1 MTPEEIEAAYEKRR
15 DNARDV
21 AIHWLGDAID
31 FADEVLEVAPFAQ
44 TSRIPAE
51 AVTLVRQARAHLHQA
66 RDLIQTTGQEVAT

>member
-21 AIHWLGDAID
+21 AVHWLGDAID

-51 AVTLVRQARAHLHQA
+51 AVDLVRQARANLQQA
-66 RDLIQTTGQEVAT
+66 RDIIQQAAKEAE

>member
-21 AIHWLGDAID
+21 AVHWLGDAID

-51 AVTLVRQARAHLHQA
+51 AVDLVRQARAHLQQA
-66 RDLIQTTGQEVAT
+66 RALIQQAAKEAE

>member
-21 AIHWLGDAID
+21 AVHWLGDAVD

-51 AVTLVRQARAHLHQA
+51 AVDLVRQARAHLQQA
-66 RDLIQTTGQEVAT
+66 RALIQQAAKEAE